1 MYDQDTFSEMIN
13 DWICDNAE
21 EMEDLE
27 TDSITRTG
35 TGWEATAHDNA
46 CTYLLSDGGDGN
58 IIINYLG
65 SLGSN
70 RTCPDGGCPEQT
82 GSHNMQGVMV

>member
-1 MYDQDTFSEMIN
+1 MYDQDVFEGMIN
-13 DWICDNAE
+13 DWIADNAE

-27 TDSITRTG
+27 IDSITHTG

-46 CTYLLSDGGDGN
+46 CTYLLSDDGEGN

-65 SLGSN
+65 GLG
-70 RTCPDGGCPEQT
+70 
-82 GSHNMQGVMV
+82 